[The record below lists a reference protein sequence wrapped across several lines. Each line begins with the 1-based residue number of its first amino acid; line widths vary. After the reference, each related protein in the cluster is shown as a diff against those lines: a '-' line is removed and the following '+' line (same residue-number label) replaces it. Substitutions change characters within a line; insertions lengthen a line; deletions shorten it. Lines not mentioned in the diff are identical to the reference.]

1 VPQLQLRD
9 RDGAVSDI
17 DARREKVAEILRA
30 HQPTTDNE
38 KRVHHCLEF
47 HFVAEGLAQARGL
60 LLSVLVDAKA
70 WHRHAIYR
78 K

>member
-38 KRVHHCLEF
+38 KRVHHCACGLEF
-47 HFVAEGLAQARGL
+47 HF
-60 LLSVLVDAKA
+60 VDAKA